1 MSNISC
7 MKTFVSKIRL
17 KMDSVKHHKFH
28 VEYDE
33 KLKPED
39 VHFSEF
45 EHKKDESCDISIKS
59 ASTSQIDQSRLI
71 VRKVYKTNE
80 SSYEKSEKSTY
91 FQDDLHQEFRLKS
104 KKFDEVNQ
112 DLRSD
117 ERRRR
122 YLTLGVEFMLYI
134 VMIGHV
140 VLCPYTKVEESFN
153 LQAIHDLLYHGSNIS
168 QYDHLEFPGV
178 VPRTFIGP
186 LTVAALSYPFLY
198 INLILDMGKI
208 FMQYTVRIMLG
219 TLVLAAFHKFKE
231 AIAKQYGSMVSL
243 WLQII
248 TASQFHVMFYMSRP
262 LPNTFALVLALFA
275 FHYWLTRNQ
284 RMFLFTS
291 AAAVIVFRAELSILL
306 GLIALGE
313 IISGRLNILSV
324 ICWGLPSGFWMLGL
338 TVCIDSYFWVR
349 PVWPEGEVLWF
360 NVFLNKSS
368 EWGISPW
375 AWYFYSALPR
385 ALLMSIIFIPFA
397 FLLDY
402 RIRALLY
409 PVFGFIV
416 VYSFLPHKELRFIIY
431 TIPLLNVAAARTCAH
446 IWNNRM
452 HSSMQGV
459 LLHFTCLHIILN
471 LCATALILNI
481 SYFNYPGGYAM
492 AKLHLIEEGE
502 KDLNIHIDVYSAQTG
517 VSRFTELNSNWKY
530 NKTENLPLGG
540 VEIMQFTHLLV
551 EWPNDIENSQ
561 LPYLTTH
568 SVLNI
573 THGYSH
579 WGLDFSTF
587 PPIQVFLR
595 PRILIMKRNLSYPS
609 LILNVTNIKTLK
621 S

>member
-1 MSNISC
+1 MYSVIHFPTITIKC
-7 MKTFVSKIRL
+7 QRWLIEFWKLLYPRL

-368 EWGISPW
+368 E
-375 AWYFYSALPR
+375 
-385 ALLMSIIFIPFA
+385 
-397 FLLDY
+397 
-402 RIRALLY
+402 
-409 PVFGFIV
+409 
-416 VYSFLPHKELRFIIY
+416 
-431 TIPLLNVAAARTCAH
+431 C
-446 IWNNRM
+446 WNNRM

>member
-1 MSNISC
+1 
-7 MKTFVSKIRL
+7 
-17 KMDSVKHHKFH
+17 MDSIKHHKFH
-28 VEYDE
+28 VEYDK
-33 KLKPED
+33 KLKAED

-45 EHKKDESCDISIKS
+45 EHEKDESCDISFKS
-59 ASTSQIDQSRLI
+59 ASSSQIDQSRLI

-80 SSYEKSEKSTY
+80 TSYFNEKSDISSTY
-91 FQDDLHQEFRLKS
+91 FQDDLQQEFLVKS
-104 KKFDEVNQ
+104 KKIEEVNQ
-112 DLRSD
+112 DLRSV
-117 ERRRR
+117 EWRRS
-122 YLTLGVEFMLYI
+122 YLTLGVECLLYI

-140 VLCPYTKVEESFN
+140 MLCPYTKVEESFN

-186 LTVAALSYPFLY
+186 LTIAALSYPFLY
-198 INLILDMGKI
+198 INYILDMGKF
-208 FMQYTVRIMLG
+208 FMQYIVRIMLG

-313 IISGRLNILSV
+313 IISGRLSILSV
-324 ICWGLPSGFWMLGL
+324 ICWGLPSGFWM
-338 TVCIDSYFWVR
+338 
-349 PVWPEGEVLWF
+349 
-360 NVFLNKSS
+360 
-368 EWGISPW
+368 
-375 AWYFYSALPR
+375 
-385 ALLMSIIFIPFA
+385 
-397 FLLDY
+397 LDY

-459 LLHFTCLHIILN
+459 LLHFTCLHIVLN

-492 AKLHLIEEGE
+492 AKLHLIEKGE
-502 KDLNIHIDVYSAQTG
+502 KDLNIHVDVYSAQTG

-595 PRILIMKRNLSYPS
+595 PRILIMKRNLS
-609 LILNVTNIKTLK
+609 
-621 S
+621 

>member
-1 MSNISC
+1 MYSVIHFPTITIKC
-7 MKTFVSKIRL
+7 QRWLIEFWKLLYPRL

-208 FMQYTVRIMLG
+208 FMQYT
-219 TLVLAAFHKFKE
+219 
-231 AIAKQYGSMVSL
+231 
-243 WLQII
+243 
-248 TASQFHVMFYMSRP
+248 
-262 LPNTFALVLALFA
+262 ALFA